1 MRDITEFYTPSAPA
15 KIKIP
20 NNEPLR
26 FNIISTKGSGG
37 QIGVY
42 INTLEVG
49 CLIWKKGIRIG
60 DQILAINNIRVF
72 GMSHFKVCDLLFKK
86 TANQF
91 LTLLVKKKGGYYNG
105 VHYIPPKC
113 YYCGHTSLNQM
124 TLSVIYCTNCKNHM

>member
-1 MRDITEFYTPSAPA
+1 MVLNLYSIWYSSTHKKLQSS
-15 KIKIP
+15 I
-20 NNEPLR
+20 LR
-26 FNIISTKGSGG
+26 
-37 QIGVY
+37 VM
-42 INTLEVG
+42 
-49 CLIWKKGIRIG
+49 KKGIRIG
-60 DQILAINNIRVF
+60 DQILAINSIRVF